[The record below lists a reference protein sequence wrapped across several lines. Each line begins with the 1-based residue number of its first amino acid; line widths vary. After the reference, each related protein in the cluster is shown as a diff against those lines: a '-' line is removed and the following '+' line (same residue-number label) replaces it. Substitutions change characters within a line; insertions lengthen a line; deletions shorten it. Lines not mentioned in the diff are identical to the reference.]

1 MAITSVVLDIKTN
14 TERALNDFKRFSSQ
28 LDNKF
33 LVSGLKLDVVRS
45 ALGQINREFQ
55 KAIGEQG
62 LTAGQS
68 LRAAQNQASLLTQTF
83 KSFSSTAS
91 AEMAQQFSSAF
102 SQIAVTA
109 GGTAQDIQKALAAT
123 PFISTNLSGDMRKAL
138 GDGLLQFQRDFRR
151 AGVTDDF
158 GGIAKQFLAGKLSAK
173 QMMESGDA
181 GQSFIGSQLMKSSG
195 GNIDTITDAEERS
208 KAVLKALS
216 DPQFQ
221 KQLSEMAKSTSG
233 FKSIIEDLN
242 STLFNPEAGIF
253 GSLRKVAMS
262 IKDKTTVFDETK
274 KLIESVF
281 GREGLFVNFFKQIG
295 KIFGIEDPLK
305 VIIVGIRF
313 ITKQFDALNRFIQSQ
328 AFQDIIKKIR
338 EVFNVIKDFFT
349 QLYNQV
355 TSDFSDPTSLI
366 GQVKQIGADI
376 GGFFEQLY
384 TTISTGAWEPASAV
398 ADIKKVGQ
406 AARKFIEQ
414 IGKSFRD
421 MDVEKQGS
429 LFLEIFKTM
438 VAEVAQTLGT
448 AIKEAILS
456 VFSGKGLA
464 VVGGVLTVLYE
475 GLSKFFA
482 GLFGGNQGA
491 GAALGGAAMAALG
504 VLFVRRIRGALESI
518 LRPIQALRTGGGG
531 VGGFANRFFGGG
543 RGGGDLDPNALG
555 STQTF
560 QTRVVFYLQRI
571 AACVCGPG
579 GIGGGGGSDVDPD
592 GPNRR
597 RTGRSNVSS
606 LGYAGRNRPGSPVEL
621 PDVRRSYLASGRES
635 ARNILGRGS
644 SSAALE
650 AYTESLRGPYSEM
663 DADQRGLIASKN
675 AEESGQRTADR
686 YNRRYSKRARIG
698 RFGNRIGRFSS
709 GIMDTIAGNNDL
721 LPEADDIDDNLSE
734 KDRAQKAYNKKY
746 SKDMSRRSRMGRGV
760 RGFGRG
766 IKGFGKGAL
775 IAGGLTLGAAALFG
789 GGDAQAGTVD
799 PQTGEPIETPRQR
812 QMAGVGNVL
821 SGGFEGAMIGAT
833 IGSIVPGIGTAAG
846 AVIGGVIGGVVP
858 LLDKGTRDG
867 VGTFVSGIGNSLQKA
882 GKNILDSAGR
892 GVNFIKEGFEGIGKW
907 FSQIDWKSVLIAA
920 LVPGGN
926 MTIQGLQGISAFA
939 SKLSIFDGIK
949 AGIDAISST
958 ATSILSG
965 DWLPKALGG
974 KREAGGTVIK
984 GSSYIVGE
992 SGPEIFTPGA
1002 TGSISTNRD
1011 LMAMRLGSGSASSVS
1026 ANFNIAINVNGAMGS
1041 GEVEALRGPVLRI
1054 VEEAWASATQ
1064 GTISRGVVG

>member
-62 LTAGQS
+62 LQSGQS
-68 LRAAQNQASLLTQTF
+68 LRAAQNQAALLTQTF
-83 KSFSSTAS
+83 KGFSAGAS
-91 AEMAQQFSSAF
+91 ADMAQQFSTAF
-102 SQIAVTA
+102 SQIAVVA

-123 PFISTNLSGDMRKAL
+123 PFISTNLPEDMRRAL
-138 GDGLLQFQRDFRR
+138 GKGVLDFQKDFRR
-151 AGVTDDF
+151 AGLSEDF
-158 GGIAKQFLAGKLSAK
+158 GGIAKQFLSGGISAK
-173 QMMESGDA
+173 ALMESKDA
-181 GQSFIGSQLMKSSG
+181 GQASLGGQLIKSNG
-195 GNIDTITDAEERS
+195 AIDTITNAEDRTR
-208 KAVLKALS
+208 AFYTAIQ
-216 DPQFQ
+216 DPAFV
-221 KQLSEMAKSTSG
+221 KTISEMAKRTYG
-233 FKSIIEDLN
+233 FKAVIEDLN
-242 STLFNPEAGIF
+242 STLFNPEAGVF
-253 GSLRKVAMS
+253 GSLRQVTMA
-262 IKDKTTVFDETK
+262 IGDKTTVFDETK
-274 KLIESVF
+274 ALVDSVF
-281 GREGLFVNFFKQIG
+281 GRQGVFVNFFKQIG
-295 KIFGIEDPLK
+295 KIFGLEDPLK
-305 VIIVGIRF
+305 AIIIGIRF
-313 ITKQFDALNRFIQSQ
+313 VTRQFDKLNKFIQSPEIQ
-328 AFQDIIKKIR
+328 EIVKKIQ
-338 EVFNVIKDFFT
+338 EVFNVIKNFFT

-366 GQVKQIGADI
+366 GQVKQIGLDI

-384 TTISTGAWEPASAV
+384 KTISTGGWDPASAV

-456 VFSGKGLA
+456 VFSGKGAA
-464 VVGGVLTVLYE
+464 VFAGVLTTLYE

-491 GAALGGAAMAALG
+491 GAVLGGAAMAALG

-518 LRPIQALRTGGGG
+518 LAPINAMRRGGGG
-531 VGGFANRFFGGG
+531 AGGFINRLLGGG
-543 RGGGDLDPNALG
+543 RGDRNLEGGRMGFQAQVIARMDAIIRILGGYAGPSSPLEDGNTDPRRG
-555 STQTF
+555 
-560 QTRVVFYLQRI
+560 RR
-571 AACVCGPG
+571 
-579 GIGGGGGSDVDPD
+579 GGGGSGGDDGGGVDSD
-592 GPNRR
+592 GGRR
-597 RTGRSNVSS
+597 RGGSRSRRVRGRTQYS
-606 LGYAGRNRPGSPVEL
+606 GSIGPL
-621 PDVRRSYLASGRES
+621 P
-635 ARNILGRGS
+635 RGS
-644 SSAALE
+644 AEPWTWAD
-650 AYTESLRGPYSEM
+650 ESFQPYM
-663 DADQRGLIASKN
+663 DADRSDARGRSTSQRFNSRYGSGGRRALMGRGL
-675 AEESGQRTADR
+675 G
-686 YNRRYSKRARIG
+686 
-698 RFGNRIGRFSS
+698 
-709 GIMDTIAGNNDL
+709 
-721 LPEADDIDDNLSE
+721 
-734 KDRAQKAYNKKY
+734 
-746 SKDMSRRSRMGRGV
+746 RMGRGL
-760 RGFGRG
+760 
-766 IKGFGKGAL
+766 GKGAL
-775 IAGGLTLGAAALFG
+775 ILGGIGLAGAAIFG
-789 GGDAQAGTVD
+789 GGVAQAGQIDQATGLPVPLT
-799 PQTGEPIETPRQR
+799 PQQEAQKAK
-812 QMAGVGNVL
+812 QDQANAGVGSVL

-867 VGTFVSGIGNSLQKA
+867 VGTFTAGWMNSLQKA
-882 GKNILDSAGR
+882 GKSIQDFAGR

-907 FSQIDWKSVLIAA
+907 FSQIDWKSALIAA

-939 SKLSIFDGIK
+939 SKLGIFDGIK

-992 SGPEIFTPGA
+992 RGPEIFTPGA
-1002 TGSISTNRD
+1002 SGSISTNRD
-1011 LMAMRLGSGSASSVS
+1011 LMAMRSGGGGSISAS
-1026 ANFNIAINVNGAMGS
+1026 FNIAINVNGGMAAGD
-1041 GEVEALRGPVLRI
+1041 VEALRAPVLRI

-1064 GTISRGVVG
+1064 GTVSRGVVA